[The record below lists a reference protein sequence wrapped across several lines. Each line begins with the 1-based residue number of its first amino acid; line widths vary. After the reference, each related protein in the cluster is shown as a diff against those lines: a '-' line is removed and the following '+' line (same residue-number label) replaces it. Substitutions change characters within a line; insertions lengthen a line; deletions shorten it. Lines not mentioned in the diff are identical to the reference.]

1 MTMNENQ
8 REFKV
13 GDRVRYVGEC
23 GIARTGYVLGMVST
37 IMFDEDGMLAVH
49 DRDGD
54 ERMFFEDEWEH
65 ATVVP
70 TEALQAASALLTSTE
85 ALDRFEA
92 LLGRLEKVAA
102 QLDKGGD
109 VG

>member
-1 MTMNENQ
+1 MTMNENS

-13 GDRVRYVGEC
+13 GDRLRYVGEE
-23 GIARTGYVLGMVST
+23 GKPRIGYTLGMVST
-37 IMFDEDGMLAVH
+37 IITDEDGMLAIH
-49 DRDGD
+49 DRDNA

-65 ATVVP
+65 ASYVP
-70 TEALQAASALLTSTE
+70 SQAPQATSPILTSTE

-92 LLGRLEKVAA
+92 LLGRLEKVTA
-102 QLDKGGD
+102 QLDKGSD